1 MSSLQLQ
8 KKLDV
13 IIVPKK
19 ILDKSKWSIRLS
31 LYSSIWKQRRA
42 VPGLQKDAALHMQRE
57 KQVSDRVT
65 KKNLYHYNKNL
76 FSGLDITC
84 ENVRLS
90 QLETVIKILKH
101 IDHVHN

>member
-1 MSSLQLQ
+1 M
-8 KKLDV
+8 
-13 IIVPKK
+13 
-19 ILDKSKWSIRLS
+19 
-31 LYSSIWKQRRA
+31 
-42 VPGLQKDAALHMQRE
+42 PGLQKDAALHMQRE

-90 QLETVIKILKH
+90 QLETVIRILKNIIKDVTRCSGKKIYFLALSLKTFIFMAICYFYSLRFVKH
-101 IDHVHN
+101 C

>member
-1 MSSLQLQ
+1 MLLDVIIAVA

-19 ILDKSKWSIRLS
+19 ILDKSKWSIRLT

-65 KKNLYHYNKNL
+65 KKNLYQYN
-76 FSGLDITC
+76 
-84 ENVRLS
+84 
-90 QLETVIKILKH
+90 IKLIQWP
-101 IDHVHN
+101 